1 MELGAPYEY
10 DDRMDKECVPL
21 CDALNALP
29 GIRTI
34 ESCCGHG
41 QHSFRVYFLVDGTN
55 SMQGLFFLTRC
66 VDRRYWEYGGS
77 WDITLSVADVVH
89 DGILPTV
96 FCLSSGTAKGQ
107 EAYDQVS
114 SLIDN
119 MNHHLNHANFI
130 KEFGINLDGFVVS
143 HWVDK

>member
-34 ESCCGHG
+34 ESCCGHSK
-41 QHSFRVYFLVDGTN
+41 HSFRVYFLVDGTS
-55 SMQGLFFLTRC
+55 SMQGLFFLTR
-66 VDRRYWEYGGS
+66 
-77 WDITLSVADVVH
+77 LSVADVVH

-96 FCLSSGTAKGQ
+96 FCLSSGPAKGQ

-119 MNHHLNHANFI
+119 VNHHLNHANFI